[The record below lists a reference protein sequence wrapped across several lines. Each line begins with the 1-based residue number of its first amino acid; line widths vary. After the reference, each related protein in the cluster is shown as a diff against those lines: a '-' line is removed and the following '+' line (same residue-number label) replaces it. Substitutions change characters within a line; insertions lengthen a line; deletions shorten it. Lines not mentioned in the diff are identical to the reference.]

1 MGERDQPTR
10 RMEELAASAVEV
22 AEQLLGKP
30 LDFTPESLAA
40 VDELLGVLRPAAQGP
55 PSEEAELAAGV
66 AAAAGAY
73 VGECLRRACGG
84 AWTEGESGGPEAGPR
99 LELADLRLD
108 VLAAVASIG
117 RGQALDL
124 GDTTADSVE
133 DLYQHLLQ
141 HHGAWFIGTYAR
153 LPDGLER
160 ALPEVAD
167 SPELALSVLQEAA
180 RAVYWASAE
189 HGVVLDFSEESVGR
203 VEGILATLHGKVR
216 AGDEEAARL
225 APVEAAAYGSYLGEV
240 LRRARGGAWARI
252 EHEGQPLIVVR
263 VDGARVN
270 PMAVA
275 HQRLVQGEEHDV
287 GRFYSRLLEIL
298 RASGR
303 EQGVRGTAAREP
315 CTLAFDGFQV
325 TAPPRWSV
333 VPPERL
339 GIPADRAPALLG
351 RDVGGEGPPL
361 VLALSLP
368 PRSSGDPYEWTPEEL
383 LAKAAELGGA
393 TPADGE
399 VTREGDTRVASVVQV
414 DLQRGSYERHWC
426 VSDGRRLAHV
436 SFGCDRKD
444 AEEGLLEEC
453 GAIARSLRF
462 AGLAAND
469 LVAGGLYSTRS
480 GDGSFGVVK
489 LLAVA
494 GGVAHVRPFR
504 VKHAERPDGFDPGS
518 YRPPAGAPAVLHAP
532 FALEA
537 FRSWGPE
544 QIGWAELLPEEVEAL
559 AQGLGEGGADPS

>member
-287 GRFYSRLLEIL
+287 
-298 RASGR
+298 
-303 EQGVRGTAAREP
+303 V
-315 CTLAFDGFQV
+315 
-325 TAPPRWSV
+325 
-333 VPPERL
+333 
-339 GIPADRAPALLG
+339 APALGQRRPRRVDRSPGQAAPAERDAGVVELADPQLG
-351 RDVGGEGPPL
+351 ITADAQAARARPVLHSTTSPTSERSARRGARARDRHQWATATGPNRTNAPQ
-361 VLALSLP
+361 ALSA
-368 PRSSGDPYEWTPEEL
+368 T
-383 LAKAAELGGA
+383 AA
-393 TPADGE
+393 P
-399 VTREGDTRVASVVQV
+399 
-414 DLQRGSYERHWC
+414 
-426 VSDGRRLAHV
+426 
-436 SFGCDRKD
+436 
-444 AEEGLLEEC
+444 
-453 GAIARSLRF
+453 
-462 AGLAAND
+462 
-469 LVAGGLYSTRS
+469 
-480 GDGSFGVVK
+480 
-489 LLAVA
+489 
-494 GGVAHVRPFR
+494 
-504 VKHAERPDGFDPGS
+504 
-518 YRPPAGAPAVLHAP
+518 
-532 FALEA
+532 
-537 FRSWGPE
+537 
-544 QIGWAELLPEEVEAL
+544 
-559 AQGLGEGGADPS
+559 